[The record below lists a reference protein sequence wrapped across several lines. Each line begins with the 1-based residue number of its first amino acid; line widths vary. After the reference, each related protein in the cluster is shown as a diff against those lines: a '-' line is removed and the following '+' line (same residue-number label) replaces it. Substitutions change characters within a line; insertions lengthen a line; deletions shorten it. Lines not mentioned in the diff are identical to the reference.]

1 MKNVI
6 AILFLLSLVVGCGES
21 REEKATRAK
30 TAAEA
35 EAKAVAAAKF
45 AEDWKVIE
53 KAIRKQLKKPV
64 GEITEADLEK
74 VTTLSLTNHQLTDVP
89 KGLEKLPKLKTLN
102 LSRNQLTDIKE
113 LEKLT
118 QLKELWILFNPDLTK
133 AQFGELA
140 TALPNCFII
149 RK

>member
-53 KAIRKQLKKPV
+53 KAIRKPLKKTCRRNHAMRIWRRCRPY
-64 GEITEADLEK
+64 
-74 VTTLSLTNHQLTDVP
+74 LSLT
-89 KGLEKLPKLKTLN
+89 
-102 LSRNQLTDIKE
+102 IK
-113 LEKLT
+113 
-118 QLKELWILFNPDLTK
+118 
-133 AQFGELA
+133 
-140 TALPNCFII
+140 
-149 RK
+149 